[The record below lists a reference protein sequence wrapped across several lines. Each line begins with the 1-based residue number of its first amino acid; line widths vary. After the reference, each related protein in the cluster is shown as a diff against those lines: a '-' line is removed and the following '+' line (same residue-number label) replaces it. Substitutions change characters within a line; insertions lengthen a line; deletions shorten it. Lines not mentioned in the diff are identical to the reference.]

1 MSKVIIGM
9 SMSLDGVASGTTE
22 ADFWDVHNAV
32 LGWLFDL
39 QSWRS
44 AAGMAGGD
52 DNADSRLW
60 AQEYEQI
67 GAQVLGRRM
76 FDFGY
81 EPWGEDPPFRAPV
94 FVLTHRPQERIE
106 KQGGTSYTFVTDGIA
121 AAVEQAKAAA
131 GGKDVLLA
139 GGLSI
144 AQQAL
149 AAGLADELALHI
161 RSVLLGGGARLFD
174 AIGAGKIILERTQ
187 VSGSAG
193 VTHLRYTVVRDH
205 GARSLEESS

>member
-9 SMSLDGVASGTTE
+9 SMSLDGIASGTTE
-22 ADFWDVHNAV
+22 ANFWDVHNAV

-39 QSWRS
+39 QTWRS
-44 AAGMAGGD
+44 AAAMDGGE

-60 AQEYEQI
+60 AEENERI

-76 FDFGY
+76 FDFGN
-81 EPWGEDPPFRAPV
+81 ESWGEEPPFRAPV
-94 FVLTHRPQERIE
+94 FVLTHRPQERIG

-121 AAVEQAKAAA
+121 AAVEAAKAAA

-149 AAGLADELALHI
+149 AAGVVDELAVHV
-161 RSVLLGGGARLFD
+161 RSVLIGHGARLFD
-174 AIGAGKIILERTQ
+174 AIGAEHIHLERTHI
-187 VSGSAG
+187 SGSTG
-193 VTHLRYTVVRDH
+193 VTHLRYSVIPTH
-205 GARSLEESS
+205 GTANPGESS